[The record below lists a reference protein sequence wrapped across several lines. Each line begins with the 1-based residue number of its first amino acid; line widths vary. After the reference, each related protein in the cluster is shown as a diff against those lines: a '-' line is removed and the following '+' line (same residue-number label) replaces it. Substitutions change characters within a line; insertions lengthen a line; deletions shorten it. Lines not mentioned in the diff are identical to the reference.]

1 MAVSDHIV
9 ELLLMAGANV
19 NAADLID
26 AGKLAGRSDR
36 SAFFLAAQEC
46 HISTMR
52 LLLKYRAN
60 PDQPTE
66 DGFTPLQVAAQV
78 GNDRVIDFLLEQGVA
93 LETLNRHGATALH
106 TACQHG
112 NEYCVSALLAK
123 GAAVNVHSE
132 NGASPLML
140 AASTDTEG
148 HRRCI
153 QLLVEAGAII
163 DDNVLVAKCSCCGP
177 HCGRNAL
184 FALCA
189 SSLDHALGELLNS
202 KVRLSPAALRD
213 ARRYAKLNED
223 NDTSR
228 CVEIIKEKL
237 HQCAMCGNRGHRNQ
251 LCASCKDVYYCGTT
265 CQSNHWQQ
273 HKQICKRTKKEK
285 SKQVNIEE
293 VD

>member
-1 MAVSDHIV
+1 
-9 ELLLMAGANV
+9 MAGANV

-213 ARRYAKLNED
+213 ARRYAKLKRITIPADVWRSSRRSCINAQCVATED
-223 NDTSR
+223 IGTSYAHHVR
-228 CVEIIKEKL
+228 TFTIVAQPARVITGNSTSKSARGPKRRRASKSTSKKL
-237 HQCAMCGNRGHRNQ
+237 
-251 LCASCKDVYYCGTT
+251 T
-265 CQSNHWQQ
+265 
-273 HKQICKRTKKEK
+273 E
-285 SKQVNIEE
+285 
-293 VD
+293 